1 MLIIFLMVFFTGAFS
16 SSSGSVG
23 RSTVEREALP
33 MSASYE
39 TSYYTDE
46 AGWISNPGEIERGL
60 KIFYHET
67 GVQPHVYITD
77 GSHGTTESELQA
89 FAVAEYDELFQDEAH
104 FLLVFYDDGYGSYF
118 CGYEV
123 GSEAKT
129 VMDNEAIG
137 ILADYLDRYYNDT
150 ASMSDEEFFGTS
162 FEKTAERIMTV
173 TKSPTV
179 KIVAIL
185 AGVVIV
191 IIAFAWWTKARKA
204 KAEKAKETERI
215 LSTPIEKLGDQEL
228 KDLEDKYSE

>member
-1 MLIIFLMVFFTGAFS
+1 
-16 SSSGSVG
+16 
-23 RSTVEREALP
+23 

-46 AGWISNPGEIERGL
+46 AGWISNPKEIEQGL
-60 KIFYHET
+60 KSFYHET

-77 GSHGTTESELQA
+77 GSHGTTASELQS
-89 FAVAEYDELFQDEAH
+89 FAVSVYDDLFQDEAH
-104 FLLVFYDDGYGSYF
+104 FLLVFYDDGYGNYY

-150 ASMSDEEFFGTS
+150 SNMSDEEFFGTS
-162 FEKTAERIMTV
+162 FEKTGERIMTV
-173 TKSPTV
+173 TESSAPK
-179 KIVAIL
+179 VAAAI
-185 AGVVIV
+185 AVVAIV
-191 IIAFAWWTKARKA
+191 IIAFAWWSKARKA

-215 LSTPIEKLGDQEL
+215 LSTPIEQLGDQGL
-228 KDLEDKYSE
+228 KDLEDKYSD